1 MAMGV
6 GYKGYKLYVYDE
18 LQSEGLNTESEND
31 PPDDSFGL
39 LGVRTNFW
47 PLPLLVCNVR
57 IILLLIHFD
66 FYSVNL
72 QRAEVWGARDTSVP
86 ALNSLPTY

>member
-1 MAMGV
+1 MP
-6 GYKGYKLYVYDE
+6 YP
-18 LQSEGLNTESEND
+18 SEGLRPEIEND

-57 IILLLIHFD
+57 IILLIYFD
-66 FYSVNL
+66 SYSVNL
-72 QRAEVWGARDTSVP
+72 QRAEVWSARDMSVP
-86 ALNSLPTY
+86 LIHVRTIDLILSS